1 MFTSEAMPASDATG
15 SRGAVTGDGRRRAGR
30 TLGCESAIVLVESN
44 TLSSGKCVIIGGVLY
59 HVISPYKTTGRPSGK
74 GPARLTHA
82 QEMTHMRKLVISCHC
97 ITGLS
102 NRIPPKLIFAGLIPR
117 LAVL

>member
-1 MFTSEAMPASDATG
+1 VSGMATSQRASKSALAAARGGIAKFDVFAMRFHGIIVIEPYH
-15 SRGAVTGDGRRRAGR
+15 
-30 TLGCESAIVLVESN
+30 AIF
-44 TLSSGKCVIIGGVLY
+44 
-59 HVISPYKTTGRPSGK
+59 PYKTTGRPSGK